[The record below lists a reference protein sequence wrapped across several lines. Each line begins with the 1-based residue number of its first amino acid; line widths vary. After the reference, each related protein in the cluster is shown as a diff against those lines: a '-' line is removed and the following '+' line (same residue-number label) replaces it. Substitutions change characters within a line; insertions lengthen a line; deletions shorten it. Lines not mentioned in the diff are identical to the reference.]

1 MYENGGKRMDDYI
14 FDKVQE
20 VDLKKTMETSYIDY
34 AMSVIAS
41 RALPDV
47 RDGLKPV
54 QRRILYAM
62 VELNNG
68 PDKPHRKCARIVGDT
83 MGKYHPHGDS
93 SIYDALVKLAQDFS
107 TRYPL
112 IDGHGNFGS
121 VDGDGAAAMRYT
133 EARLSKISTEML
145 SDINKDTVKFAPNFD
160 ESEREPAVLPS
171 RFPNLLVNGTSGIAV
186 GMATNIPPHNLR
198 EVIDG
203 VLKIINNQIEEDRE
217 TDIDEILEIIK
228 GPDFP
233 TGAEIVGVSGIEEAY
248 RTGRGKIRVRA
259 VTEIETMSNGKPRII
274 VTELPYMVN
283 KARLIEKIA
292 DLVKEKK
299 IDGITELR
307 DESDRNGMRIV
318 IELRRD
324 VNANVM
330 LNKLYKH
337 TQLQDT
343 FGVIMLA
350 LVNNEPRILNILQM
364 LDYYILH
371 QKDVITRRTKYDLNK
386 AEERAHILQG
396 LLIALDHID
405 EVIRIIRGSQNG
417 NIAKERLKE
426 RFGLSEAQAQAIID
440 MRLRALTGL
449 ERERLEA
456 EFAELQAKI
465 AEYKAIL
472 ADEKKLLGVIKEEIT
487 VIRDKYSD
495 DRRTKI
501 GFDEFDIS
509 MEDLIPNET
518 TVIAMTKLGYI
529 KRMTVDNFKSQ
540 HRGGKGIKGMQTI
553 DEDFIEDLFMTKN
566 HHYVMFFTNRG
577 RVYRLKAY
585 EIPEASRTA
594 RGTAIINL
602 LQLMP
607 EERITA
613 VIPIKK
619 YVEDRYVFMATKKG
633 IVKKTIFKEFAN
645 IRKSGLNAINL
656 REDDELI
663 EVKITDG
670 KKNIFLVTQNG
681 MCIRFDEE
689 DVRATG
695 RSSMGVKGMSLSKD
709 DEIIGMQLDTQG
721 EYLLFVSAKGMGK
734 RTSLEEFNLQYRGGK
749 GVKCYKNTKK
759 TGKVVGVKAVN
770 EDNEVMLITTEGI
783 VIRILAN
790 DISVLGRITSGV
802 KLINLNDENVY
813 VASVAKVREDSKTT
827 SDDEVI
833 KNLEKELQEDALASD
848 DEDFVD
854 DYEDDCEDVEEQ
866 KLSDDTE
873 ELE

>member
-1 MYENGGKRMDDYI
+1 MDEYI

-41 RALPDV
+41 RALPDI

-83 MGKYHPHGDS
+83 MGKFHPHGDS

-112 IDGHGNFGS
+112 VDGHGNFGS
-121 VDGDGAAAMRYT
+121 IDGDGAAAMRYT

-145 SDINKDTVKFAPNFD
+145 SDINKDTVDFSPNFD
-160 ESEREPAVLPS
+160 ESEREPVVLPA
-171 RFPNLLVNGTSGIAV
+171 RYPNLLVNGTSGIAV
-186 GMATNIPPHNLR
+186 GMATNIPPHNIT
-198 EVIDG
+198 EVING
-203 VLKIINNQIEEDRE
+203 VLKLIDNHIEEDRE
-217 TDIDEILEIIK
+217 TDIDEVLEIIK

-233 TGAEIVGVSGIEEAY
+233 TGAEILGRAGIEEAY
-248 RTGRGKIRVRA
+248 RTGRGKIKVRA

-292 DLVKEKK
+292 DLVKEKR
-299 IDGITELR
+299 IEGITELR

-318 IELRRD
+318 IELRKD
-324 VNANVM
+324 INANVM
-330 LNKLYKH
+330 LNHLYKH
-337 TQLQDT
+337 TQMQDT

-350 LVNNEPRILNILQM
+350 LVNNEPRILNLLQM
-364 LDYYILH
+364 LQYYLEH
-371 QKDVITRRTKYDLNK
+371 QKEVVTRRTKYDLNK

-396 LLIALDHID
+396 LLIALDNID
-405 EVIRIIRGSQNG
+405 EVIKIIRSSANG
-417 NIAKERLKE
+417 NIAKERLIE
-426 RFGLSEAQAQAIID
+426 RFALSDAQAQAIID

-449 ERERLEA
+449 EREKLEK

-472 ADEKKLLGVIKEEIT
+472 ADEKKLLGVIREEIIL
-487 VIRDKYSD
+487 IRDKYGD
-495 DRRTKI
+495 ERRTSI
-501 GFDEFDIS
+501 GYDEFDFS
-509 MEDLIPNET
+509 MEDLIPNEIT
-518 TVIAMTKLGYI
+518 LISMTKLGYI

-553 DEDFIEDLFMTKN
+553 DEDFVEELFMTMN
-566 HHYVMFFTNRG
+566 HHYIMFFTNQG

-585 EIPEASRTA
+585 QIPEASRTA

-607 EERITA
+607 DEEVTA
-613 VIPIKK
+613 IIPIKEYK
-619 YVEDRYVFMATKKG
+619 EDRYIFMATKSG
-633 IVKKTIFKEFAN
+633 LVKKTRIEEYKN
-645 IRKSGLNAINL
+645 IRKSGLIAITL

-663 EVKITDG
+663 EVKITNGQKDV
-670 KKNIFLVTQNG
+670 FLVTKNG
-681 MCIRFDEE
+681 MCIRFDEQ
-689 DVRATG
+689 DVRPTG
-695 RSSMGVKGMSLSKD
+695 RSSMGVKGMTLIGD
-709 DEIIGMQLDTQG
+709 DQLVGMQLDTQG
-721 EYLLFVSAKGMGK
+721 EYLLFVSDNGMGK
-734 RTSLEEFNLQYRGGK
+734 RTEIGEFNKQYRGGR
-749 GVKCYKNTKK
+749 GVRCYKITDK
-759 TGKVVGVKAVN
+759 TGKVISVKAVN

-783 VIRILAN
+783 IIRIQVS
-790 DISVLGRITSGV
+790 DISVFGRNTSGV
-802 KLINLNDENVY
+802 KLMNLDDNVT
-813 VASVAKVREDSKTT
+813 VASVAKVREDSSTKTEEEVIKGLEKDLD
-827 SDDEVI
+827 DDEV
-833 KNLEKELQEDALASD
+833 QEESNDREVS
-848 DEDFVD
+848 
-854 DYEDDCEDVEEQ
+854 VEE
-866 KLSDDTE
+866 S
-873 ELE
+873 